1 MNAPIAID
9 DYNLRWPERFE
20 SIRDRI
26 APALGPIAA
35 AIEHIGST
43 AVPGLASKPIIDLD
57 VLLRSDADLPAAISK
72 LGALGYEHRGDL
84 GVSGRHAFKAPSHD
98 VQHHLY
104 VCLPSAEEYSRHIA
118 FRNHLRAHPK
128 DANVYSSLKR
138 SLAQRFPLDRDA
150 YTHAKTQ
157 FVQEILRR
165 TKTTEPSAKAARTM
179 N

>member
-1 MNAPIAID
+1 MNPPIAID

-26 APALGPIAA
+26 APALGLIAA
-35 AIEHIGST
+35 TIEHIGST
-43 AVPGLASKPIIDLD
+43 AVPGLAAKPIIDLD
-57 VLLRSDADLPAAISK
+57 VLLRSDADLPIAISK
-72 LGALGYEHRGDL
+72 LAALGYEHQGDL
-84 GVSGRHAFKAPSHD
+84 GVPGRHAFKAPSHD

-104 VCLPSAEEYSRHIA
+104 LCLPSAEEYSLHIA

-138 SLAQRFPLDRDA
+138 SLAQRFPLDRNA

-165 TKTTEPSAKAARTM
+165 AKTTEPSAKAARTM